1 MKVTPHSPREF
12 ADALKA
18 LLPPGAAWEW
28 PEGGA
33 GDALLLGTAEELA
46 RVESDAQDVLD
57 AAIEAHRPKA
67 SSWHISAYQRVAE
80 EALNGLVE
88 TMPRRPFAIGSKVGQ
103 RLWSHAA
110 PELTFPIDLV
120 RVEHLLGPARVGN
133 GHGSRI
139 GDRLWGTRGRYVLRV
154 RYYRSVVDP
163 KVLWDAL
170 AAFKQAHVFLW
181 FEDVSGVGGSYAQN

>member
-1 MKVTPHSPREF
+1 MKVTAHSPREF

-28 PEGGA
+28 PEGGT

-46 RVESDAQDVLD
+46 RVEAAAQGVLD
-57 AAIEAHRPKA
+57 NAIETHRPKT
-67 SSWHISAYQRVAE
+67 SSWHISAYRRIAE
-80 EALNGLVE
+80 EALGGLVE

-103 RLWSHAA
+103 RLWSQAA
-110 PELTFPIDLV
+110 PGLNFPIALV
-120 RVEHLLGPARVGN
+120 KVEHLLGPAHVGN

-154 RYYRSVVDP
+154 RYYRSVVNP
-163 KVLWDAL
+163 TALWEAL

-181 FEDVSGVGGSYAQN
+181 FEDISGVGGSYGQN